1 MFTLSPR
8 FILSIRELYAHDV
21 EGRRGEGIDTGFGLS
36 ASSRSAVGMVL
47 MFADVE
53 QNASEEDVEEIP
65 MRVGTN
71 QLA

>member
-1 MFTLSPR
+1 M
-8 FILSIRELYAHDV
+8 